1 MLTVTYTTY
10 GSFGQ
15 HSAHSYIFINEKGP
29 LDVESALSLGI
40 IRLVKDETT
49 RSRKNIYMRV
59 HYELVEDVGVI
70 EVSCSASSSKHEHEV
85 EILKPGDF
93 SLEEF
98 EEPGKYVI
106 RMPDGR
112 EFIFNACARRGIVQ
126 IKPFSTELWKAMK
139 KAKEEEELRRR
150 EAPRIE
156 LVEHGKGVA
165 IVGETYHVRELL
177 KAAFKA
183 AGVKLQWDSR
193 ERFWIASCSV
203 DEALRIV
210 RNAVPKAE
218 IRFPESALMKGRVE
232 RMMEGLSN

>member
-1 MLTVTYTTY
+1 MDLTVTYETY

-15 HSAHSYIFINEKGP
+15 HSACSYIFINEKGA

-59 HYELVEDVGVI
+59 HYELVEDVGII

-112 EFIFNACARRGIVQ
+112 EFIFNACARHGIVQ

-139 KAKEEEELRRR
+139 KAKEEELRRR

-203 DEALRIV
+203 DEALRIM
-210 RNAVPKAE
+210 RDAIPKAE
-218 IRFPESALMKGRVE
+218 IHFPESELMKERVE
-232 RMMEGLSN
+232 RIIENLSN